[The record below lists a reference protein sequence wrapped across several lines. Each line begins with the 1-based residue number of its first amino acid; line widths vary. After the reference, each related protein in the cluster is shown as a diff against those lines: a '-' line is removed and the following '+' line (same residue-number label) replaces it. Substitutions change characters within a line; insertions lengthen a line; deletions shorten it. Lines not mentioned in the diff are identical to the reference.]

1 LLCRPYGPTS
11 SPLAREEQHSLGGFH
26 QLRRGEKK
34 KTDAIALDMCL
45 DKHIFGCPS
54 SSSFLFSIVFHFDVF
69 VCFPTINTCVPA
81 AQLKVDRAARRRT
94 DLRATDVPAARRERP
109 LNLSRRETRLSLF
122 LGKTF
127 FSFCFYWH
135 DRRPWNTRQLGDK
148 KNLIWGHEKNL
159 KFYVKWNHDISS
171 RHLLLCPHS
180 WQGNLHFIVTNTG
193 RGSFFLIRQST
204 TTTTATPNVCCVGQ

>member
-1 LLCRPYGPTS
+1 MFFKTFKCYFPMEGRKVVGVGQLFCRPYGPTS

-94 DLRATDVPAARRERP
+94 DLHATDVPAARREKRV
-109 LNLSRRETRLSLF
+109 S
-122 LGKTF
+122 K
-127 FSFCFYWH
+127 
-135 DRRPWNTRQLGDK
+135 
-148 KNLIWGHEKNL
+148 LIE
-159 KFYVKWNHDISS
+159 
-171 RHLLLCPHS
+171 
-180 WQGNLHFIVTNTG
+180 G
-193 RGSFFLIRQST
+193 RD
-204 TTTTATPNVCCVGQ
+204 